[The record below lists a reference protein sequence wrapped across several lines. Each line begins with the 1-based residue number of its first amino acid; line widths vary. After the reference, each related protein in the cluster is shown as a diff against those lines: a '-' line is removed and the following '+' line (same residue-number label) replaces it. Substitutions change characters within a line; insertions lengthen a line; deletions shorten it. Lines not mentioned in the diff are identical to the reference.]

1 MKESQ
6 RRAMAAY
13 AARLRARGW
22 SKITVW
28 LSPTD
33 KAKLQKLARENG
45 GVTNAIKSLL

>member
-1 MKESQ
+1 
-6 RRAMAAY
+6 MAAY

-28 LSPTD
+28 LSTAD
-33 KAKLQKLARENG
+33 KVKLLKLARENG